1 MRKVIVVVVIVLL
14 IPLIARMMPKEV
26 TFERVQAAMEGCG
39 LVVSDVNRT
48 PTSTYGAVEMMTM
61 NVGGA
66 SVEIYKFEDEGKI
79 VKQLEF
85 EKPDS
90 GSVIVETWNLSES
103 LGAAKPKRLPR
114 EAVRKGMFMLAVT
127 CETKSIRER
136 VIHVFRTL

>member
-14 IPLIARMMPKEV
+14 LPLIAQMMPKEV
-26 TFERVQAAMEGCG
+26 TFERAQAVIENCG
-39 LVVSDVNRT
+39 LVVSDVKRT
-48 PTSTYGAVEMMTM
+48 ATSTYGAVEMMTM

-66 SVEIYKFEDEGKI
+66 RVEIYRFDNEGKI

-85 EKPDS
+85 EKPDA

-114 EAVRKGMFMLAVT
+114 VAVRNGMFMLAVT
-127 CETKSIRER
+127 CETKSIRDR
-136 VIHVFRTL
+136 VIRVFQSL